1 MAYGIASNDFVA
13 LCLVLAEGD
22 SALCLEEVIQRG
34 EAEQAHY
41 ASHFGV
47 SERDFRMAFVWLAI
61 ESEVVSLLARD
72 LDKKLE
78 AAFQQPLREW
88 IPRILFYSEIYFN
101 DEAEHWIKATSVGS
115 WITTASTPGLTE
127 AALQAMSRATP
138 RQVMAALGQLGWERA
153 TVSLYV
159 ESGVYD
165 RFYRDSLFRG
175 HH

>member
-61 ESEVVSLLARD
+61 ESEVV
-72 LDKKLE
+72 
-78 AAFQQPLREW
+78 
-88 IPRILFYSEIYFN
+88 
-101 DEAEHWIKATSVGS
+101 
-115 WITTASTPGLTE
+115 
-127 AALQAMSRATP
+127 
-138 RQVMAALGQLGWERA
+138 MA
-153 TVSLYV
+153 
-159 ESGVYD
+159 
-165 RFYRDSLFRG
+165 
-175 HH
+175 